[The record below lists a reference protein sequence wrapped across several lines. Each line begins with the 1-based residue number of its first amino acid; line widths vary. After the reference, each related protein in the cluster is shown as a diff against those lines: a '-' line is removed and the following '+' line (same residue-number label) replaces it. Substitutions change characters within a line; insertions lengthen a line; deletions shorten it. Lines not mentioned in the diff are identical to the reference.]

1 MKRSILSKVLVLA
14 LLGLFL
20 GFQLSAAPQ
29 AVLSM
34 IKGKVEVKLAGTSAW
49 VPATEGM
56 AITTLATV
64 STGFD
69 ATVTIV
75 IDKTS
80 IAVKPLTR
88 MTVDKLVED
97 QGKVT
102 TSCYLRVGSVQANVK
117 SAEGVKQDFKV
128 KSPYSTASVRG
139 TVFTFS
145 GLRLAVDEGR
155 VAFIPG
161 RPERDIELPEGLAEA
176 PDLSAD
182 FAGAPEGAADP
193 DAALEVSAG
202 SDATMT
208 VGPGGAVSASSSDD
222 YAALVGNST
231 VYASGSAERAVAAG
245 GPNPAA
251 ASVATAGQS
260 ASGFGSVRLTWTM
273 TTEE

>member
-1 MKRSILSKVLVLA
+1 MKRISGLRI
-14 LLGLFL
+14 LFL
-20 GFQLSAAPQ
+20 AAATLIAAAQLAAAPQ
-29 AVLSM
+29 AVLSK
-34 IKGKVEVKLAGTSAW
+34 ISGKVEVKPAGTSAW

-56 AITTLATV
+56 SISTLTTV

-75 IDKTS
+75 IDKTT

-102 TSCYLRVGSVQANVK
+102 TSCYLRVGSVQASVK

-145 GLRLAVDEGR
+145 GLSLTVDEGR

-161 RPERDIELPEGLAEA
+161 RPERDIELPEGLTEA
-176 PDLSAD
+176 PDLSSD
-182 FAGAPEGAADP
+182 FAGAPEAPADASGAI
-193 DAALEVSAG
+193 EVPAG
-202 SDATMT
+202 SNAAMAF
-208 VGPGGAVSASSSDD
+208 GPGGAPAIAASDD
-222 YAALVGNST
+222 YASLVTSSS
-231 VYASGSAERAVAAG
+231 VYTSVTAQNAAADG
-245 GPNPAA
+245 FPVPAA
-251 ASVATAGQS
+251 PGPGGVSN
-260 ASGFGSVRLTWTM
+260 ASGFGSIQLTWT
-273 TTEE
+273 TKE